1 MAEIMTR
8 QKRIKRNDKWDLVSK
23 LKPSERRDGKFAMTC
38 ISPDDGK
45 YRKTSRALV
54 PYLTQDA
61 EWKTNA
67 YVQRVLL
74 ETRVEFGCADRR
86 HLRILDNALPKLNT
100 QNMALLE
107 EHPDI
112 QHDQLAVL
120 EEIGRFVPMKTK
132 ALLHPGTTS
141 YDIVDT
147 TRAYLFKRAWYEV
160 MRPKIVQSIEQL
172 CSLAERCNTEGMLQ
186 VGRTHL
192 QNTSPLPFGLKLSRY
207 AERLAKQVA
216 KCDIAFN
223 GLRGKI
229 SGIVGTGAS
238 VDMVI
243 GEGKSL
249 AFEEAA
255 LKKLGLE
262 PDYASTQITSKESL
276 VHVGCDIATL
286 MTILGNLAN
295 DMRYLYS
302 AAIGEVTS
310 RDNAKRLGGS
320 SADALKNNPI
330 QWENIAGTVP
340 IVQSGI
346 LSLYAMLDTNQERD
360 LRNSRI
366 GRYQPQA
373 MMSQTYDAF
382 TRFGKA
388 LTKLSV
394 NIDKMTD
401 NLIPVRRNPGE
412 AMTAILRGAG
422 WVHSEYGEGH
432 SFVKEMGKVVQ
443 RTGKRLLCV
452 CKRDAEFKQ
461 LYNQLP
467 PNKRSILNGRLEKY
481 LGSSAEKSQKN
492 IATAR
497 KYMLRN

>member
-1 MAEIMTR
+1 MAAVMTK
-8 QKRIKRNDKWDLVSK
+8 QKRKRIHHWDLVSR
-23 LKPSERRDGKFAMTC
+23 LTPSERLEGKFAMTC

-61 EWKTNA
+61 EWRTFP
-67 YVQRVLL
+67 YIQRVLL
-74 ETRVEFGCADRR
+74 ETRVEFGCARPI
-86 HLRILDNALPKLNT
+86 HLKRLDKALPRLNT

-112 QHDQLAVL
+112 MHDQLGAL
-120 EEIGRFVPMKTK
+120 EEIGRFVPIKTK

-147 TRAYLFKRAWYEV
+147 ARAYLFKRAWYEV

-172 CSLAERCNTEGMLQ
+172 CSLAERCNQEGLLQ

-192 QNTSPLPFGLKLSRY
+192 QNTSPLPFGFKLSRY

-216 KCDIAFN
+216 KCDIAFDD
-223 GLRGKI
+223 LRGKI

-238 VDMVI
+238 IDMVI
-243 GEGKSL
+243 GEGKSMD
-249 AFEEAA
+249 FEIAA

-262 PDYASTQITSKESL
+262 PDYASTQITSRESI
-276 VHVGCDIATL
+276 VHVGHNITTL

-302 AAIGEVTS
+302 SAIGEVTS

-340 IVQSGI
+340 IVQGGMI
-346 LSLYAMLDTNQERD
+346 ALYAMLDTNQERD
-360 LRNSRI
+360 LRNSKI
-366 GRYQPQA
+366 GRYEPQA
-373 MMSQTYDAF
+373 MMSRTYDAF
-382 TRFGKA
+382 VRFSKA
-388 LTKLSV
+388 LPKLSV
-394 NIDKMTD
+394 NIDRMQD
-401 NLIPVRRNPGE
+401 NLVPVRRNPGE
-412 AMTAILRGAG
+412 AMTAILRGQG
-422 WVHSEYGEGH
+422 WVHSKYGEGH
-432 SFVKEMGKVVQ
+432 SFVKEMGRVAL
-443 RTGKRLLCV
+443 RTGRRLLNV
-452 CKRDAEFKQ
+452 CRDDAEFES
-461 LYNQLP
+461 LYEQLP

-481 LGSSAEKSQKN
+481 LGNSEKKSQKN
-492 IATAR
+492 VETAR
-497 KYMLRN
+497 AYMLRN